1 MNGVLSIP
9 AISKGKEPE
18 GKEAEAN
25 DPEANDAEVKDS
37 DNKGEVPD
45 TVVSGEEDEAFVKD
59 TQPWESTTKP
69 IRLLFEHCKEA
80 RACSQKTKTLQDV
93 KFRKS

>member
-18 GKEAEAN
+18 GKEVEAN
-25 DPEANDAEVKDS
+25 DAEANDAEVKDS

-45 TVVSGEEDEAFVKD
+45 AVVSG
-59 TQPWESTTKP
+59 
-69 IRLLFEHCKEA
+69 
-80 RACSQKTKTLQDV
+80 
-93 KFRKS
+93 